1 MSMAAGLAMLETIDA
16 DKNLYANL
24 EQKAL
29 KLTNGIV
36 AVARKHNISMTS
48 NVVGG
53 MFGLFFTEVRLLYS
67 ETFA

>member
-1 MSMAAGLAMLETIDA
+1 LG
-16 DKNLYANL
+16 KNWILL
-24 EQKAL
+24 ITSICEKAL

-53 MFGLFFTEVRLLYS
+53 MFGLFFTEVDTVINFEQTL
-67 ETFA
+67 